1 MSDEAVMESPT
12 EESGSLLTPEVAEKE
27 TEAPAEMPHLDNA
40 EEHTAEADDNI
51 DWGDRPDWMP
61 ENFWNDSDGPD
72 LEGLSKSY
80 NELRAKFSQ
89 GQHKAP
95 KDGKYDIS
103 SLTDSGVTDDDP
115 MLNDFISYAKEAGMS
130 QDQFNSLT
138 AMYMQHMGQQFEQME
153 TNAEAEL
160 AKLGPKADK
169 LIKST
174 NQWLGKMASSGA
186 MTEDEVAAMVQLGS
200 TAAGV
205 RALNKI
211 RESYGERTI
220 PDVSVQESNQYTR
233 AELDAMVGDPRYKTD
248 PAYREKVERLFMEM
262 YS

>member
-1 MSDEAVMESPT
+1 MSDEAVMDAPA
-12 EESGSLLTPEVAEKE
+12 EESGSLLAPEIGSKE
-27 TEAPAEMPHLDNA
+27 SDQPAEMPHLEQT
-40 EEHTAEADDNI
+40 EEHQADDAI
-51 DWGDRPDWMP
+51 EWGERPDWMP
-61 ENFWNDSDGPD
+61 ANHWSDTDGPD
-72 LEGLSKSY
+72 LEGMAKSY
-80 NELRAKFSQ
+80 NEMRTKMSQ
-89 GQHKAP
+89 GLHKAP
-95 KDGKYDIS
+95 KDGNYDIS
-103 SLTDSGVTDDDP
+103 SLKDNGVTDDDP
-115 MLNDFISYAKEAGMS
+115 MLKDFISYAKEAGMS
-130 QDQFNSLT
+130 QDQFNTVTSI
-138 AMYMQHMGQQFEQME
+138 YMQHMGQQFEQME

-186 MTEDEVAAMVQLGS
+186 MTEDEVEAMIKLGS

-220 PDVSVQESNQYTR
+220 PDVTVQESNQYTR

-248 PAYREKVERLFMEM
+248 PAYREKVEGLFMEM
-262 YS
+262 YG